1 MCSNFSSRKEFI
13 SVYFYCADFAPYVKL
28 MNKQVLVLLHTF
40 CCTYGI
46 YIYIH
51 FKVILKEKYTLR
63 LIFYAVSS
71 KIKMPFIFNDLTY
84 CDA

>member
-1 MCSNFSSRKEFI
+1 M
-13 SVYFYCADFAPYVKL
+13 VY
-28 MNKQVLVLLHTF
+28 
-40 CCTYGI
+40 I

-51 FKVILKEKYTLR
+51 FEVILKEKYTLR

-71 KIKMPFIFNDLTY
+71 KIKMSFIFNDLTY